1 MNKNS
6 LVRAVAIPRHFSTDV
21 TTDIGI
27 RQEFATNHMSI
38 YTYRLAHTEYNYT
51 HSIKCLYDSA
61 CLYVFVILMI
71 FTSCSILIF
80 LASCGMKIITACQYF
95 HRMMMGRL
103 CRHSEFFC
111 SRQIKPWPSEMAITI
126 STSHPFRCLCL
137 TQEKDQCHQS
147 QWESIDSACNFVC
160 SNLNYCLK
168 RSSLGPLSQP
178 TALIKPTTMEV
189 WNFWSVSRYLCS
201 FVSGALVHTPRSL
214 VRSH

>member
-1 MNKNS
+1 
-6 LVRAVAIPRHFSTDV
+6 
-21 TTDIGI
+21 
-27 RQEFATNHMSI
+27 
-38 YTYRLAHTEYNYT
+38 
-51 HSIKCLYDSA
+51 
-61 CLYVFVILMI
+61 
-71 FTSCSILIF
+71 
-80 LASCGMKIITACQYF
+80 MKIITACQYF
-95 HRMMMGRL
+95 HRMKMGRL

-111 SRQIKPWPSEMAITI
+111 SIQIKPWPSEMAITI

-178 TALIKPTTMEV
+178 TALIKPTTMAV

-214 VRSH
+214 VRSHWSLEHPLPLPLLPPLDATKLWLIRLALASIFHSPALIELAN